1 MELLDTVLRLATPT
15 NPAAGSGDLVAL
27 SPSQNKTCGAIL
39 QLALEI
45 GPSVSSYYVILH
57 HHHHCYHIA
66 CDSN

>member
-1 MELLDTVLRLATPT
+1 MELLDTVLRLTTPT
-15 NPAAGSGDLVAL
+15 NPAVGSGDMVAL

-45 GPSVSSYYVILH
+45 GPSVSSHSIVITIIL
-57 HHHHCYHIA
+57 CYHIA